1 MGLYAVA
8 KKITRSDHITFF
20 KKYLMADGLSRQV
33 TTTVIYWPRP
43 YNYYNLLFRKLLN
56 VGKKVKYL
64 SKYLRL
70 ILTTMYTEK
79 SWYIHWSPLILKL
92 GTDPRYSSCPT
103 YSFVLY
109 FWRKC
114 FMSLVARHWK
124 HSGVLIY
131 ILPEDTYVNLL

>member
-33 TTTVIYWPRP
+33 TTTVNYWPRP

-79 SWYIHWSPLILKL
+79 S
-92 GTDPRYSSCPT
+92 
-103 YSFVLY
+103 
-109 FWRKC
+109 
-114 FMSLVARHWK
+114 
-124 HSGVLIY
+124 
-131 ILPEDTYVNLL
+131 